1 MKKSFVLLVFFFFT
15 TSGADAFATPPAQ
28 HKHTTII
35 MVYGD
40 SLSAN
45 YGIPTDAGW
54 VALLEQ
60 RLTSHS
66 QSYRVINA
74 SISGETTLGGRNR
87 IEQALKT
94 HHPDIIILGLG
105 ANDGLRGT
113 AIKTIHDNLAAII
126 EICQRNNTVV
136 LLAGMQLPPNYGMTY
151 TRKFQDIY
159 SQLAE
164 HYQTGL
170 IPFLLAG
177 FGKNKEFFQRD
188 GIHPTAI
195 AQKIIVENV
204 WHVLQPMLDQHLSAV
219 TRPDDLKSPAAR
231 QADLPSA
238 LVADH

>member
-1 MKKSFVLLVFFFFT
+1 
-15 TSGADAFATPPAQ
+15 
-28 HKHTTII
+28 

-60 RLTSHS
+60 RLISLS
-66 QSYRVINA
+66 PPYRVINA

-126 EICQRNNTVV
+126 EICQRNNTAV

-151 TRKFQDIY
+151 TRKFRDIY

-164 HYQTGL
+164 RYQTGL

-177 FGKNKEFFQRD
+177 FGENKEFFQPD
-188 GIHPTAI
+188 GIHPTVI

-204 WHVLQPMLDQHLSAV
+204 WHVLQPMLHKHFATA
-219 TRPDDLKSPAAR
+219 TRPDNLKSSADR
-231 QADLPSA
+231 LADLPS
-238 LVADH
+238 VSGADH

>member
-1 MKKSFVLLVFFFFT
+1 MKKFLAFIVFFFF
-15 TSGADAFATPPAQ
+15 SIHGAGVFATPAQ
-28 HKHTTII
+28 HTTTI

-45 YGIPTDAGW
+45 YGIPADAGW

-60 RLTSHS
+60 RLLSHS
-66 QSYRVINA
+66 QSFRVINA
-74 SISGETTLGGRNR
+74 SVSGETALGGRNR
-87 IEQALKT
+87 IEQALNT
-94 HHPDIIILGLG
+94 HRPNIIILGLG

-126 EICQRNNTVV
+126 EICQRNNVLV

-159 SQLAE
+159 PQLAE
-164 HYQTGL
+164 YYQTGL

-177 FGKNKEFFQRD
+177 FGENKAFFQPD

-195 AQKIIVENV
+195 AQKMIVENV
-204 WHVLQPMLDQHLSAV
+204 WYVLQPMLHEHFIA
-219 TRPDDLKSPAAR
+219 AAR
-231 QADLPSA
+231 
-238 LVADH
+238 

>member
-1 MKKSFVLLVFFFFT
+1 MKKFLAFVVFFFF
-15 TSGADAFATPPAQ
+15 SIHGAGVFATPAQ
-28 HKHTTII
+28 HKHTTTI

-60 RLTSHS
+60 RLLSHS
-66 QSYRVINA
+66 PSYRVINA

-164 HYQTGL
+164 HYKTGL

-177 FGKNKEFFQRD
+177 FGENKEFFQPD

-204 WHVLQPMLDQHLSAV
+204 WHVLQPMLSRHLTANK
-219 TRPDDLKSPAAR
+219 RQDDLKSPADR
-231 QADLPSA
+231 QADLPSV
-238 LVADH
+238 LEADH

>member
-1 MKKSFVLLVFFFFT
+1 
-15 TSGADAFATPPAQ
+15 
-28 HKHTTII
+28 

-60 RLTSHS
+60 RLLSHS
-66 QSYRVINA
+66 PSFRVINA
-74 SISGETTLGGRNR
+74 SVSGETTLGGRNR
-87 IEQALKT
+87 IEQALNA
-94 HHPDIIILGLG
+94 HHPDIVILGLG

-113 AIKTIHDNLAAII
+113 AIKTIYDNLAAII

-159 SQLAE
+159 PQLAE
-164 HYQTGL
+164 YYQTSL

-177 FGKNKEFFQRD
+177 FGENKEFFQPD

-195 AQKIIVENV
+195 AQKMIVENV
-204 WHVLQPMLDQHLSAV
+204 WHVLQPMLHKHLIA
-219 TRPDDLKSPAAR
+219 TAHQDDLEKPADR
-231 QADLPSA
+231 QAGLPSV
-238 LVADH
+238 LMADH